1 MRRPNPSRTVSSVP
15 STVRACSLAFV
26 GFGLAAASLG
36 PILPGV
42 RDDLGVGDVG
52 TGLAIAAAG
61 AGWGSGVLTSG
72 RVSRAR
78 GRRTS
83 FASGTTLITLGLLL
97 LAAAPIGAIVIAGSL
112 LFSFGGGLLTGAA
125 NSALAE
131 ANDSSLAV
139 ANGFFGVGAI
149 AGPLLASALVGV
161 GPGWRAAPALAA
173 VFCAFT
179 IPLARSLPAGKMP
192 PSPDRHG
199 VRGLLR
205 RRLYVLLVAVIA
217 IDIAAE
223 AGFIGWIATY
233 ADDARGWPDWLAAG
247 SPMAFWTGVT
257 ISRFMAVRLRFEP
270 WTLIPMTAVAATAVA
285 LLLIIPGAPA
295 ALALIFVVGIACGNV
310 FPVVV
315 AASARNFPNDVDT
328 GTAVMLGATG
338 TLEMIVPLILGS
350 ASAIAGTTA
359 AGIVVVAITFGL
371 ASTAAVIA
379 SISGRRQTSVY
390 T

>member
-1 MRRPNPSRTVSSVP
+1 MP
-15 STVRACSLAFV
+15 STVRACSIAFV

-61 AGWGSGVLTSG
+61 AGWGSGVLTSS

-97 LAAAPIGAIVIAGSL
+97 LAAAPVGGVVIAASF

-131 ANDSSLAV
+131 ADDHSLAV

-149 AGPLLASALVGV
+149 AGPLLASALVGI

-192 PSPDRHG
+192 PSPERHG
-199 VRGLLR
+199 ARGLLR

-217 IDIAAE
+217 IDVAAE

-247 SPMAFWTGVT
+247 SPMAFWMGVT
-257 ISRFMAVRLRFEP
+257 ISRFMSVRLRFEP
-270 WTLIPMTAVAATAVA
+270 WTLIPMTATAATAVA
-285 LLLIIPGAPA
+285 LLLVVPGAPA
-295 ALALIFVVGIACGNV
+295 ALALIFTVGIACGNV

-315 AASARNFPNDVDT
+315 ATSARNFPNDVDT

-359 AGIVVVAITFGL
+359 AGIVVVSITFGL

-379 SISGRRQTSVY
+379 TASGRRPAAVY

>member
-1 MRRPNPSRTVSSVP
+1 MSCVP

-42 RDDLGVGDVG
+42 RRDLGVGDVG

-72 RVSRAR
+72 RLSRSR

-83 FASGTTLITLGLLL
+83 FATGTTLISIGLAL
-97 LAAAPIGAIVIAGSL
+97 LAAAPIGAVVIFASF

-131 ANDSSLAV
+131 ADDGSLAL

-149 AGPLLASALVGV
+149 AGPLIASALVGV
-161 GPGWRAAPALAA
+161 GPGWRAAPAVAA
-173 VFCAFT
+173 VFCALT
-179 IPLARSLPAGKMP
+179 IPLARSLPPGKLP

-199 VRGLLR
+199 ARGLLR
-205 RRLYVLLVAVIA
+205 RRLYMLLVAVIA

-223 AGFIGWIATY
+223 AGFVGWVATY
-233 ADDARGWPDWLAAG
+233 VDEARGWPDWLAAG
-247 SPMAFWTGVT
+247 SPMAFWIGVT
-257 ISRFMAVRLRFEP
+257 VARFLAVRTRPEP
-270 WTLIPMTAVAATAVA
+270 WTLIPMTATAAAAAA
-285 LLLIIPGAPA
+285 LLLVIPGAPVA
-295 ALALIFVVGIACGNV
+295 IALIFIIGLGCGNV

-328 GTAVMLGATG
+328 GTAIMLGATG
-338 TLEMIVPLILGS
+338 TLEMIVPLVLGS
-350 ASAIAGTTA
+350 ASALAGTTA
-359 AGIVVVAITFGL
+359 AGIVVVAVTFGI
-371 ASTAAVIA
+371 ATTAAGIA
-379 SISGRRQTSVY
+379 TVSGRRPAY

>member
-1 MRRPNPSRTVSSVP
+1 VSPVP

-42 RDDLGVGDVG
+42 RHDLGVGDVG
-52 TGLAIAAAG
+52 TGLAIAGAG
-61 AGWGSGVLTSG
+61 AGWGSGVLTSS
-72 RVSRAR
+72 RLSRAR

-83 FASGTTLITLGLLL
+83 FATGTTLLSMGLLL
-97 LAAAPIGAIVIAGSL
+97 LAAAPIGAVVIFASF

-125 NSALAE
+125 NAALAE
-131 ANDSSLAV
+131 ADDGSLAM

-149 AGPLLASALVGV
+149 AGPLIASALVGV
-161 GPGWRAAPALAA
+161 GPGWRAAPAVAA

-179 IPLARSLPAGKMP
+179 IPLARSLPPGKLP
-192 PSPDRHG
+192 PSPERHG
-199 VRGLLR
+199 ARGLLR

-217 IDIAAE
+217 IDVAAE

-233 ADDARGWPDWLAAG
+233 ADEARGWPEWLAAG

-257 ISRFMAVRLRFEP
+257 IARFVSIRTRLEP
-270 WTLIPMTAVAATAVA
+270 WTLIPMTAIAATAAA
-285 LLLIIPGAPA
+285 LLLVIPGAPA
-295 ALALIFVVGIACGNV
+295 ALALIFIVGAGCGNV

-328 GTAVMLGATG
+328 GTGIMLGATG
-338 TLEMIVPLILGS
+338 TLEMVVPLVLGT
-350 ASAIAGTTA
+350 ASALADTTA
-359 AGIVVVAITFGL
+359 AGIVVVAVTFGL
-371 ASTAAVIA
+371 ATTAAAIA
-379 SISGRRQTSVY
+379 TASGRRRAVY

>member
-1 MRRPNPSRTVSSVP
+1 MSRVP

-36 PILPGV
+36 PILPGI
-42 RDDLGVGDVG
+42 RHDLGVGDVG
-52 TGLAIAAAG
+52 TGLAIAGAG
-61 AGWGSGVLTSG
+61 AGWGSGVLTSS
-72 RVSRAR
+72 RLSRAR

-83 FASGTTLITLGLLL
+83 FAAGTTLLSIGLLL
-97 LAAAPIGAIVIAGSL
+97 LAAAPIGAIVVFASF

-125 NSALAE
+125 NAALAE
-131 ANDSSLAV
+131 ADDGSLAM

-149 AGPLLASALVGV
+149 TGPLIASALVGI

-173 VFCAFT
+173 AFCALT
-179 IPLARSLPAGKMP
+179 IPLARSLPPGKLP
-192 PSPDRHG
+192 PSPERHG
-199 VRGLLR
+199 ARGLLR

-233 ADDARGWPDWLAAG
+233 ADEARGWPDWLAAG
-247 SPMAFWTGVT
+247 SPTAFWTGVT
-257 ISRFMAVRLRFEP
+257 VARFLGVRAHFAP
-270 WTLIPMTAVAATAVA
+270 WTLIPMTTTAATAV
-285 LLLIIPGAPA
+285 LLLLVIPGAPA
-295 ALALIFVVGIACGNV
+295 ALALIFIVGAGCGNV

-315 AASARNFPNDVDT
+315 ATSARNFPNDVDT
-328 GTAVMLGATG
+328 GTAIMLGATG
-338 TLEMIVPLILGS
+338 TLEMVVPLVLGS
-350 ASAIAGTTA
+350 ASALAGTTA

-371 ASTAAVIA
+371 ASMAAVIA
-379 SISGRRQTSVY
+379 TVSGRRPAY